1 MVYIDKPCSCER
13 ALKRQPGDRICFRC
27 EGVAGLRQPSDFF
40 KNRFHKCGCKKA
52 LKSAP
57 SDDKC
62 KNCNGLVPSSHPY
75 VLEDHCG
82 CEEATVEEQNQRACN
97 TCLKKIDREVNP
109 LKKLKFTTCQ
119 CKPAATI
126 LKIEDTF
133 CATCKLSILRKGIK
147 IIPKDPCCCAS
158 PVTKKP
164 EDKNCVWC
172 TKLITEGRNYRIL
185 PDTNKKVPCIFHVRR
200 FGHSD
205 SCHNCQAKIDSS
217 ETVKAIGRNFEPKNP
232 CKCAK
237 AHKAK
242 ANSQDCSTC
251 LKQIA
256 QRGHLTAQIF
266 GVCSCAEPV
275 FKGLYCTN
283 CLGKKPRNCS
293 CFCPVKEILEKDY
306 CFYCYQ
312 TIHPDRDL
320 KQTKDFVYAQ
330 DRIKEKKWRV

>member
-1 MVYIDKPCSCER
+1 M
-13 ALKRQPGDRICFRC
+13 
-27 EGVAGLRQPSDFF
+27 
-40 KNRFHKCGCKKA
+40 
-52 LKSAP
+52 
-57 SDDKC
+57 
-62 KNCNGLVPSSHPY
+62 
-75 VLEDHCG
+75 
-82 CEEATVEEQNQRACN
+82 
-97 TCLKKIDREVNP
+97 
-109 LKKLKFTTCQ
+109 
-119 CKPAATI
+119 
-126 LKIEDTF
+126 
-133 CATCKLSILRKGIK
+133 
-147 IIPKDPCCCAS
+147 
-158 PVTKKP
+158 KP

-205 SCHNCQAKIDSS
+205 SCHNCQARIDSS
-217 ETVKAIGRNFEPKNP
+217 ETVKVVRRNFDPKNP

-283 CLGKKPRNCS
+283 CLGKKPRDCNC
-293 CFCPVKEILEKDY
+293 FGPVKEIPEKDY

-320 KQTKDFVYAQ
+320 KQTKDSFPHSSLSISVLLHPTFLKLAASTFYFVFKDLLASTQVELYFAP
-330 DRIKEKKWRV
+330 EFLANLSYF